1 MGIAVFPQSSSVIT
15 VNVGIP
21 GSVPGCMHVTTMEKE
36 RRQDIQLTEGETGR
50 NDVLRAAVL
59 TSIGGSPAAELG
71 VAQAPASL
79 LLLSATGAHR
89 PALLRAL
96 ETDVGLLIRS
106 GSLPQAV
113 DAIDDADVVVI
124 DAMESVGA
132 GIDTLVRVRRRSGV
146 PVVFVAGEGC
156 GPQAVLALDLGA
168 DDFAVEPFVNG
179 EVPARIR
186 SVLRRCRRPERPA
199 PLVFGPLSV
208 LLAEREIRL
217 EGRLVETTPLEF
229 DLLAR
234 LVASPRRVFSRVD
247 LLEQVWGSSGAW
259 QSPATVTEHIRRLR
273 LKLEANRERPR
284 WIHTVRGVG
293 YRFDP

>member
-1 MGIAVFPQSSSVIT
+1 MGVAVFPQSSSVIT

-21 GSVPGCMHVTTMEKE
+21 GSVPGCMHVTTMEKK

-186 SVLRRCRRPERPA
+186 SVL
-199 PLVFGPLSV
+199 
-208 LLAEREIRL
+208 LAEREIRL